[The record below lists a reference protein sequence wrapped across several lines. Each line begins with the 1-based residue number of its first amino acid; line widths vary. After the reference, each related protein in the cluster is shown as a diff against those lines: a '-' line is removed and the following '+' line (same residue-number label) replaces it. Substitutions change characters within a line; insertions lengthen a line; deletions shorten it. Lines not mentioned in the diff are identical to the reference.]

1 MQECQEE
8 QEWNTGYLLRCLL
21 TQSGSILYITQLL
34 LKAMV
39 ATPCV
44 GRGERRTM
52 AGKTGEKNIIVEGM
66 TFVENLG
73 GGSIYEANMPEL
85 KEMGI
90 TWWFFAP
97 EIGNICDRS
106 LLSSKCWGSE
116 LISMDF
122 STGKMSYWRGI
133 TKGMAEIQKEMT
145 VEDVIKYME
154 EHVRK
159 NYRR

>member
-1 MQECQEE
+1 
-8 QEWNTGYLLRCLL
+8 
-21 TQSGSILYITQLL
+21 
-34 LKAMV
+34 MV
-39 ATPCV
+39 ATPCI

-52 AGKTGEKNIIVEGM
+52 AGKADRRNVIVEGM

-73 GGSIYEANMPEL
+73 GGSIYEANMQEL
-85 KEMGI
+85 KDMGI

-97 EIGNICDRS
+97 KIGNICDRS
-106 LLSSKCWGSE
+106 LLSSKSWGSE

-122 STGKMSYWRGI
+122 STEKMSYWRGI

-159 NYRR
+159 YYRR

>member
-1 MQECQEE
+1 
-8 QEWNTGYLLRCLL
+8 
-21 TQSGSILYITQLL
+21 
-34 LKAMV
+34 MV
-39 ATPCV
+39 ATPYY

-52 AGKTGEKNIIVEGM
+52 AERTETRNVVVEGM

-73 GGSIYEANMPEL
+73 GGSIYEANMQEL
-85 KEMGI
+85 KDMGI

-97 EIGNICDRS
+97 KIGNICDRS
-106 LLSSKCWGSE
+106 LLSSKSWGSE